1 MKTTIEGCFAT
12 SVLYIGGM
20 KKVAILVPESAVIQ
34 AIADPQYCFQ
44 AVNQF
49 LSASGRA
56 PLFELRLVGVKK
68 EVSFND
74 GLYTVHTHQLLSK
87 AEQFDL
93 VIVPALFGDLPEAIE
108 LNKSAIPWLVD
119 QYRKGADIASL
130 CVGAFF
136 LASTGLLNGKKA
148 STHWGF
154 ADHFKAMFPQVLL
167 QDGHVVTEEEH
178 IYTSGGANS
187 YWNLLLHL
195 VEKYVDRET
204 AVLTAKYFAID
215 INRSSQSVFAMFRGQ
230 KGHSDSAV
238 KQVQQYIETHL
249 DERYTVDDLANQ
261 VALGRRSFERRFKR
275 ATGNS
280 VLEYIQR
287 VKIEAAKRCFECEEK
302 NVNEVMQELGYNDTK
317 AFRTTFKRVTGLTPH
332 DYRAKY
338 NRLKSA

>member
-1 MKTTIEGCFAT
+1 
-12 SVLYIGGM
+12 M
-20 KKVAILVPESAVIQ
+20 KKVAILVPESAVLQ

-49 LSASGRA
+49 LSASGRT
-56 PLFELRLVGVKK
+56 PLFELTLVGAQK
-68 EVSFND
+68 EVSFNE
-74 GLYTVHTHQLLSK
+74 GMYTVHTHQLLSSPDH
-87 AEQFDL
+87 FDL
-93 VIVPALFGDLPEAIE
+93 VIIPALFGDLPRAIE
-108 LNKSAIPWLVD
+108 LNRSVAPWIVE
-119 QYRKGADIASL
+119 QYRRGADVASL
-130 CVGAFF
+130 CVGAFL

-215 INRSSQSVFAMFRGQ
+215 ISRSSQSVFAMFRGQ
-230 KGHSDSAV
+230 KGHTDHAV
-238 KQVQQYIETHL
+238 KEVQQYIESHL
-249 DERYTVDDLANQ
+249 DERLTVDELAEQ
-261 VALGRRSFERRFKR
+261 VSVGRRSFERRFKR

-287 VKIEAAKRCFECEEK
+287 VKIEAAKRSFECEEK
-302 NVNEVMQELGYNDTK
+302 NVNEVMQDLGYNDTK
-317 AFRTTFKRVTGLTPH
+317 AFRTTFKRITGLTPH
-332 DYRAKY
+332 DYRTKY
-338 NRLKSA
+338 SKLKSA

>member
-1 MKTTIEGCFAT
+1 
-12 SVLYIGGM
+12 M
-20 KKVAILVPESAVIQ
+20 KKVAILVPESAVLQ

-49 LSASGRA
+49 LSASGRT
-56 PLFELRLVGVKK
+56 PLFELTLVGAQK
-68 EVSFND
+68 EVSFNE
-74 GLYTVHTHQLLSK
+74 GMYTVHTN
-87 AEQFDL
+87 QFLTASGQYDL
-93 VIVPALFGDLPEAIE
+93 VIVPALFGDLPHAIE
-108 LNKSAIPWLVD
+108 LNRQAIPWIVD
-119 QYRKGADIASL
+119 QYRRGADVASL
-130 CVGAFF
+130 CVGAFL

-154 ADHFKAMFPQVLL
+154 ADHFKAMFPQVQL

-215 INRSSQSVFAMFRGQ
+215 IGRSSQSVFAMFRGQ
-230 KGHSDSAV
+230 KGHTDQAI
-238 KQVQQYIETHL
+238 KEVQQYIEAHL
-249 DERYTVDDLANQ
+249 DERYTVDELAEQ
-261 VALGRRSFERRFKR
+261 VAIGRRSFERRFKR

-287 VKIEAAKRCFECEEK
+287 VKMEAAKRSFECEEK
-302 NVNEVMQELGYNDTK
+302 NVNEVMQDLGYNDTK
-317 AFRTTFKRVTGLTPH
+317 AFRTTFKRITGLTPH

-338 NRLKSA
+338 SKLKSA